1 MSEMGRPT
9 VLTPEVVQKLEHAFS
24 IGATDIEAC
33 FYAGIS
39 RGTLYNY
46 QKENPDFLDR
56 KEMLKERQV
65 FKARMVIVQ
74 ALQDGD
80 KNMAKWY
87 LERKRKDEFAT
98 QQINQVALGGFK
110 FVTEAEDDDL

>member
-1 MSEMGRPT
+1 MAEMGRPT
-9 VLTPEVVQKLEHAFS
+9 VLTQDVVQKLEHAFS

-98 QQINQVALGGFK
+98 QQIAQVALGGFK
-110 FVTEAEDDDL
+110 FVTEAEDDDI

>member
-9 VLTPEVVQKLEHAFS
+9 VLTKEVVQKLEHAFS

-110 FVTEAEDDDL
+110 FITEAEDDDL

>member
-110 FVTEAEDDDL
+110 FVTESEDDDL

>member
-87 LERKRKDEFAT
+87 LERKRKEEFAT
-98 QQINQVALGGFK
+98 QQINQVALGGFR

>member
-9 VLTPEVVQKLEHAFS
+9 VLTQEVVQKLEHAFS

-110 FVTEAEDDDL
+110 FVTESEDDDL

>member
-56 KEMLKERQV
+56 KEMLKEKQV
-65 FKARMVIVQ
+65 LKARTVIVQ
-74 ALQDGD
+74 ALQEGD
-80 KNMAKWY
+80 KNIAKWY

-98 QQINQVALGGFK
+98 QQIAQVALGGFK
-110 FVTEAEDDDL
+110 FVTEAEDDDI

>member
-110 FVTEAEDDDL
+110 FVTEAEDDDI

>member
-9 VLTPEVVQKLEHAFS
+9 VLTPDVVQKLEHAFS

-110 FVTEAEDDDL
+110 FVTEAEDDDI